1 MKLVQKYINISFS
14 SIAPAFKPGF
24 IKSYIKSYIINA
36 LAKNIINL
44 AKASLL
50 IFIPRLKS
58 RGYLISYLRAI
69 TLERGKRDV
78 SVLEFRI

>member
-1 MKLVQKYINISFS
+1 MDSTLEVESISRNTA
-14 SIAPAFKPGF
+14 IKGLLPPLLIIMGF
-24 IKSYIKSYIINA
+24 IKSYIINA

-58 RGYLISYLRAI
+58 RGY
-69 TLERGKRDV
+69 
-78 SVLEFRI
+78 